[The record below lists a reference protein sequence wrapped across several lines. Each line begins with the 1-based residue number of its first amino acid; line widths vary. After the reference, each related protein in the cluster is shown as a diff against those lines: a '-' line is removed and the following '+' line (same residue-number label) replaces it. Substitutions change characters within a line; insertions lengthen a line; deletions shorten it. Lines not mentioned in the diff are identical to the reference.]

1 MSYSSYIRTI
11 NLFIHGQER
20 RALKELN
27 KVILEWNE
35 SDIQV
40 NARET
45 IIKIKNRLK
54 RMDIYCSGL
63 IWCKTN
69 HKFCIIPA
77 TSTQASRMSDFIFD
91 RHHHLRGYGTVP
103 IADFTD
109 HEIYEGATSVNK
121 RLTIAYNNIAAGG
134 YAANLRCHYNI
145 ALSKIYRWSERL
157 ERISDM
163 LQNYNIQLHN
173 LAELTL
179 KQFCQHIAKYSNHIG
194 MYENIIKRLVQI
206 LLNEMDVSQE
216 YCLHTASTI
225 FAREYGNFG
234 FASGLLN
241 SLFLDPHS
249 EITLALLV
257 KAGLADCRGTNALYA
272 ILLNIGYKILSTE
285 RHAKIIY
292 VKMAQ
297 AVSPQEFSEY
307 IPDNHNIVLVNST
320 YGIYILDAYFD
331 HVDNIL
337 LRYAIQGCS
346 NLGQSCWA
354 VQIAGLPRYPPQ
366 QRVIKLIKN

>member
-1 MSYSSYIRTI
+1 MAYSTYIRTI
-11 NLFIHGQER
+11 NLFIQGQER

-63 IWCKTN
+63 IWCKTT
-69 HKFCIIPA
+69 HKSRIIPA
-77 TSTQASRMSDFIFD
+77 TSTQASHMSDFIFD
-91 RHHHLRGYGTVP
+91 RQHHLRGHGTVP

-109 HEIYEGATSVNK
+109 HEIYEGSTCVNK

-145 ALSKIYRWSERL
+145 VLSKIYRCSERL

-163 LQNYNIQLHN
+163 LQNYDIKLDN
-173 LAELTL
+173 LSELTL
-179 KQFCQHIAKYSNHIG
+179 KQFCQHVAKHSSHVN

-216 YCLHTASTI
+216 YCLYTSSTI

-272 ILLNIGYKILSTE
+272 ILLNIGYKFLSINQE
-285 RHAKIIY
+285 AKIIY

-297 AVSPQEFSEY
+297 AESSQEFAEY
-307 IPDNHNIVLVNST
+307 IPDNHNIVLVNREDN
-320 YGIYILDAYFD
+320 IYVLDAYFD
-331 HVDNIL
+331 HIDNVL
-337 LRYAIQGCS
+337 LRNAIDGFINVNES
-346 NLGQSCWA
+346 PWT

-366 QRVIKLIKN
+366 QHIIKSNIN